1 MVYAAASLKLSDGMK
16 RWLQRLLLALGVG
29 ALVWLISRFPLSQI
43 EAACEQLGVWVLV
56 TPFIGLGWF
65 AANAMT
71 MWHLLE
77 GKMPWRA
84 LFWNRLV
91 GEGYNA
97 LVPAGGVGGE
107 PVKLR
112 QLSRYVDTHR
122 AVVALINDRLLDNSA
137 ALIYSATCVGIGAWT
152 FDVRPALKAS
162 MMTYAIVGGLIGIA
176 LGLALVTNLTHRLG
190 GRVAKWIGSAATTDA
205 MLPRRVL
212 ARAFAWMTVARVLGL
227 CESALLFHLLGLNV
241 SIGQLVFTGGAI
253 SAVGFIGGAIPQGM
267 GVTEAGTVGIF
278 EMMHLPGPAGVAFG
292 LARRG
297 RQMLLSVTGVT
308 LHLAFGRRVAEKEA
322 ALNQRSQTAQAS

>member
-1 MVYAAASLKLSDGMK
+1 MK
-16 RWLQRLLLALGVG
+16 RWLSRGLLALGVG
-29 ALVWLISRFPLSQI
+29 ALVWLISRFPLGQI
-43 EAACEQLGVWVLV
+43 EDACEQLGGWVLL

-84 LFWNRLV
+84 LFWNRVV

-112 QLSRYVDTHR
+112 QLGRYVDTHR
-122 AVVALINDRLLDNSA
+122 AVVALINDRLLDNAS
-137 ALIYSATCVGIGAWT
+137 ALIYSACCVGVGAWWL
-152 FDVRPALKAS
+152 DVSPALRTTMIA
-162 MMTYAIVGGLIGIA
+162 YAALGGLAGIA
-176 LGLALVTNLTHRLG
+176 LGLALVTNLTHRIG
-190 GRVAKWIGSAATTDA
+190 GRLARWIGSAADANA

-212 ARAFAWMTVARVLGL
+212 ARAFCWVTVARLLGL
-227 CESALLFHLLGLNV
+227 CESALLFHLLDIHVTLGE
-241 SIGQLVFTGGAI
+241 LVFTGGAI
-253 SAVGFIGGAIPQGM
+253 SAAGFIGGAIPQGM
-267 GVTEAGTVGIF
+267 GVAEAATVGIF
-278 EMMHLPGPAGVAFG
+278 ELLHFPGPAGVAFA

-297 RQMLLSVTGVT
+297 RQLLLSVLGVA
-308 LHLAFGRRVAEKEA
+308 LHLTLGRRVAAKEA
-322 ALNQRSQTAQAS
+322 ALGVRAV